1 MTQPHSR
8 FRRFVDALLENRRPR
23 RFRPS
28 RDELDAM
35 RAAIRLRAART
46 GADLPD
52 PAFVDRLGR
61 QLREKLSGEPA
72 VAQVSRRRLLA
83 AAGSAAAAAV
93 AGGIAG
99 VVGDR
104 LAAGTGGSRELV
116 PNGARWQAVVA
127 ASAVADQQ
135 AVRFSTGAV
144 EGFVVKSGGHF
155 RALSAVCTHRGCLL
169 QDAHER
175 LACPCHRT
183 TFSLDG
189 TVTSHELPQPPPAL
203 PTLRT
208 RLRDGQVEVFTA

>member
-1 MTQPHSR
+1 MTQPHRR
-8 FRRFVDALLENRRPR
+8 FRRFVDALLQNRRPR
-23 RFRPS
+23 RFRAS

-35 RAAIRLRAART
+35 RAAIWLRAARA

-61 QLREKLSGEPA
+61 QLREKLSGPA
-72 VAQVSRRRLLA
+72 VARVSRRRLLA
-83 AAGSAAAAAV
+83 AAGSTAAAAV

-116 PNGARWQAVVA
+116 ANGARWQAVVA
-127 ASAVADQQ
+127 ASAVADEQ

-169 QDAHER
+169 QDAHGR

-189 TVTSHELPQPPPAL
+189 TVMSHELPQPPPAL